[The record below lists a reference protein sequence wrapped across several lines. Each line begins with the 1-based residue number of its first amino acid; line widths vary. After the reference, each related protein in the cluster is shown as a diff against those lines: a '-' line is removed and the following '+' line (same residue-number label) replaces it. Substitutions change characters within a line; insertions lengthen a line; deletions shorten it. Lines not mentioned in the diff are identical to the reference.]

1 MAPEDKQSFSHPAP
15 RSFCLL
21 GLAQALHG
29 DARWEGRGLTAH
41 SLASVWTAPLFP
53 PSLLGLFLLLAL
65 HCGQF
70 LWRCPPTPH
79 CGRLVIL
86 TIPLNPP
93 SGSWRKVLV
102 ICISILQM
110 KKVEAQRD
118 DLICPKSRHWQ
129 WTSGLSESKGQA
141 SPLILP
147 TCSCWV
153 LSPTARLDLSW
164 GVRLCPMSPPSRDS
178 FPLVPFASH
187 SVGQSCLAQLWQA
200 AGSQFNSFTLS
211 HP

>member
-41 SLASVWTAPLFP
+41 SLASVWTALLFP

-79 CGRLVIL
+79 CGRRVIL

-93 SGSWRKVLV
+93 SSSWRKVLV

-141 SPLILP
+141 SPLIP
-147 TCSCWV
+147 TCLFLLGPQPDGQAGPQLGSETMPHV
-153 LSPTARLDLSW
+153 STFQRFLPPGAFRL
-164 GVRLCPMSPPSRDS
+164 P
-178 FPLVPFASH
+178 
-187 SVGQSCLAQLWQA
+187 
-200 AGSQFNSFTLS
+200 
-211 HP
+211 